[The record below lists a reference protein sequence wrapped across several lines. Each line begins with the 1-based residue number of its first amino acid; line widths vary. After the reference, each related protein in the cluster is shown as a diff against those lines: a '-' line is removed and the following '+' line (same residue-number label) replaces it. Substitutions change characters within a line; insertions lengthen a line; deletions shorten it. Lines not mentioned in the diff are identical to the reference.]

1 MGRSQQTTAIGAA
14 GRGGPAGGGRLL
26 AKTRGISTPPPVAR
40 RHARRAG
47 AAGGRTR
54 RELGDTPTKASL
66 KHMCK
71 RGGSTR
77 QESGVTD
84 EIREEI
90 HKGLDRL
97 VFDIL
102 CIVESGRR
110 KRVKLADVEYAIE
123 GMNRKGVAVQR
134 VVGETRPP
142 KKSKK
147 HGK

>member
-1 MGRSQQTTAIGAA
+1 
-14 GRGGPAGGGRLL
+14 
-26 AKTRGISTPPPVAR
+26 
-40 RHARRAG
+40 
-47 AAGGRTR
+47 
-54 RELGDTPTKASL
+54 
-66 KHMCK
+66 MCK

-77 QESGVTD
+77 QGSGVTD

-123 GMNRKGVAVQR
+123 GMNRKGLAVQR